1 MNELIVL
8 SGERKARRP
17 FYLSSILC
25 MTYARTCRLSPRE
38 NRDIARRKI
47 DHRRSRG
54 VRNSAPRNLRNGDRE
69 LSLVLFGRNAMK
81 SVCSNRSYRSK
92 RKKERIRVGEHF
104 RAGVIYPRY
113 RQQAA
118 ASRGA
123 LKLYPSGS
131 ENIICVTAVAFF
143 WWVASGESESSRPAP
158 DVE

>member
-81 SVCSNRSYRSK
+81 SVRLLESLVSLDPE
-92 RKKERIRVGEHF
+92 RKKERVRVGEHF

-123 LKLYPSGS
+123 LKLYP
-131 ENIICVTAVAFF
+131 
-143 WWVASGESESSRPAP
+143 
-158 DVE
+158 